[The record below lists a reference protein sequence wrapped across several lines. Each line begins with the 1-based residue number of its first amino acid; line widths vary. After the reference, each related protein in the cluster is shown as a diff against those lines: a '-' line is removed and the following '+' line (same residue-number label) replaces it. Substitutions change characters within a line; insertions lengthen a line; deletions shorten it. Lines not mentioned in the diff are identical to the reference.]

1 MNTDGVVRRLDDRDT
16 QLWVAAVL
24 LYGVGDTAATLWGL
38 STPNVA
44 EGGPIA
50 GPILAAFGP
59 PGLLGL
65 KLVVFGA
72 FYLVWRFVRTPGRVA
87 LPLALAVTGVVVTGW
102 NLLLIST
109 A

>member
-1 MNTDGVVRRLDDRDT
+1 MNTDGAVRRIGDRDT

-24 LYGVGDTAATLWGL
+24 LYGVGDTVATLWGL

-50 GPILAAFGP
+50 GPALTAFGP
-59 PGLLGL
+59 LGL
-65 KLVVFGA
+65 IGLKCIVLAA
-72 FYLVWRFVRTPGRVA
+72 FYLVWRSVRTPGRVA

-102 NLLLIST
+102 NLLIINT